1 MQSANP
7 LSASLEWICGRPHA
21 VPIQRQLLHWLLFFS
36 GVIALLVSF
45 LFLVLGLPLFTALL
59 GSIIC
64 FGGYALL
71 RLRQVAPL
79 FIKLMP
85 FAIYFLTST
94 YSWFQGGG
102 IHGSLPFYVLL
113 PFLAALTALEGW
125 TRKIMI
131 ALIVAQIVGLTY
143 LQSLYPTWVVA
154 HPSLQIQQSDLFF
167 SICLIVIFCI
177 GYTGV
182 LIHNLEEHNRQID
195 TMLYN
200 ILPVSVAKTLQQHPD
215 RNIAHYFENVSIL
228 FADIVDFTPLSAGLT
243 PVALVS
249 LLNELFSDF
258 DALVIKHG
266 VEKIKTIGDCYMIA
280 AGAPTTCPHHAHV
293 LARLALEMQQLV
305 NNKRYQ
311 GHRLAVRIGI
321 NSGSVVAGVIG
332 TNKFAYDLWGDT
344 VNTASRMES
353 QSSAGVIQITRAT
366 YELIRHDFICQAQG
380 QIPIKGKGV
389 VAVWRLLDEYPA
401 HVSYPVSASTN
412 SETVVSETVVGE
424 EVRQ

>member
-1 MQSANP
+1 MQSAN
-7 LSASLEWICGRPHA
+7 LVSTSLERICGRPHV

-71 RLRQVAPL
+71 RVGQVAPL

-85 FAIYFLTST
+85 FVIYFLTST

-125 TRKIMI
+125 TRKLMI
-131 ALIVAQIVGLTY
+131 ALIVAQIACLTY
-143 LQSLYPTWVVA
+143 LQFLYPTWVVA
-154 HPSLQIQQSDLFF
+154 HPSVRIQQSDLFF
-167 SICLIVIFCI
+167 SICLIVAFCI

-200 ILPVSVAKTLQQHPD
+200 ILPVSVAKTLQQQPD

-243 PVALVS
+243 PVEIVS

-258 DALVIKHG
+258 DALVTKYG

-280 AGAPTTCPHHAHV
+280 AGAPTPCPHHAPM
-293 LARLALEMQQLV
+293 LAQLALEMQQV
-305 NNKRYQ
+305 VKTKQYQ
-311 GHRLAVRIGI
+311 GHTLTLRIGI

-332 TNKFAYDLWGDT
+332 TNKFAYDLWGDA

-353 QSSAGVIQITRAT
+353 HGTGGVIQLTRAT
-366 YELIRHDFICQAQG
+366 YELIRDEFICQPQG
-380 QIPIKGKGV
+380 SIAVKGKGEI
-389 VAVWRLLDEYPA
+389 AIWSL
-401 HVSYPVSASTN
+401 
-412 SETVVSETVVGE
+412 VGTHT
-424 EVRQ
+424 

>member
-1 MQSANP
+1 MQLANL
-7 LSASLEWICGRPHA
+7 LSASLERICGRPHE

-64 FGGYALL
+64 FAGYALL

-79 FIKLMP
+79 FIKLTP

-94 YSWFQGGG
+94 YSWLQGGG

-125 TRKIMI
+125 TRKILI
-131 ALIVAQIVGLTY
+131 ALIVAQLVCLTY
-143 LQSLYPTWVVA
+143 LQSLYPSWVVA
-154 HPSLQIQQSDLFF
+154 HSSVQLQQRDLFF

-195 TMLYN
+195 AMLYN
-200 ILPVSVAKTLQQHPD
+200 ILPISVAKTLRQHPD

-243 PVALVS
+243 PVEIVS

-258 DALVIKHG
+258 DTLVTKYG

-280 AGAPTTCPHHAHV
+280 AGAPTICPHHAHV
-293 LARLALEMQQLV
+293 LAWLALEMQQLV
-305 NNKRYQ
+305 MRKQYQ
-311 GHRLAVRIGI
+311 GHTLTLRIGI
-321 NSGSVVAGVIG
+321 NSGSVIAGVIG
-332 TNKFAYDLWGDT
+332 KNKFTYDLWGDA

-353 QSSAGVIQITRAT
+353 HSSSGVIQITTAT
-366 YELIRHDFICQAQG
+366 YELIRDEFICQPQG
-380 QIPIKGKGV
+380 QIVVKGKGAM
-389 VAVWRLLDEYPA
+389 AVWHLLATRPA
-401 HVSYPVSASTN
+401 LAA
-412 SETVVSETVVGE
+412 
-424 EVRQ
+424 